1 MISKWLPMPVFLFVF
16 HCRHVQQSG
25 MLVRCTLD
33 AGVVPMQSRKPF
45 TIKAE
50 PCGQCCPPYVF
61 AVFAKVNAN
70 LAVKALRTLHA
81 IPILDNGGSNT
92 KRCCHSRMITVILSH
107 LSCSHHSRD
116 HDVHVKCHR
125 SGACV
130 GNMRYRRCTPRVLSS
145 TLGRTVCGH

>member
-1 MISKWLPMPVFLFVF
+1 
-16 HCRHVQQSG
+16 

-81 IPILDNGGSNT
+81 IPIGVYSE
-92 KRCCHSRMITVILSH
+92 RCPIQKDVVI
-107 LSCSHHSRD
+107 
-116 HDVHVKCHR
+116 
-125 SGACV
+125 
-130 GNMRYRRCTPRVLSS
+130 RV
-145 TLGRTVCGH
+145 